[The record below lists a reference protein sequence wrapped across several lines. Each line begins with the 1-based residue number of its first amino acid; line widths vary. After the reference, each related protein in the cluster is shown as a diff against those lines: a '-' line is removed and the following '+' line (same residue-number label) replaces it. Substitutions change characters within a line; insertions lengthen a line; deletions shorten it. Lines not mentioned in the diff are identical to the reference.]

1 MACLGRGIF
10 MKMFKKCIFL
20 LMACLIFTGVNVY
33 AGEVQSAENEAQ
45 QTDLQAEEVG
55 NASQTKDAVSA
66 PSLSQNVVVDN
77 IITNESANGIYD
89 ISLPILVGNEYV
101 KEVRFA
107 IWSELNGQDDL
118 RWYSAVDIQSNYV
131 IQWDVRAHYGLGNY
145 YVEAYVELVSGESI
159 CVKKSSFTIEQS
171 KPQDVEITVD
181 NGNGIATVSISNYTN
196 SSLLKTV
203 EVAVWSEAQGQ
214 DDLLWYTLN
223 GDEQMVDIK
232 DHLYSTGKYFV
243 HFYITDITGYR
254 YFGGSYDFEFQ
265 IEKGIISIT
274 PKSDTVFQIE
284 LKDAQI
290 PGGIREVSFPIWSA
304 KNDQDDIRW
313 YTAQESN
320 GVYTTEISVKDHKS
334 LGNYEVHAYA
344 YTTGGKQI
352 FLTKNQF
359 VAEAPKIGEIDV
371 PDDKFDKEEGRFR
384 IVLSNIENSG
394 MIQKLEVPVWSEENG
409 QDDIIWYNAKKQ
421 NDGEYYV
428 DIDIRDHK
436 YSYGQYNIHVYCTDI
451 TGDRFFAGKTSK
463 EIDII
468 KGSLSVNKESEEKY
482 TVILSGVNV
491 PGGAKKIEFP
501 IWSEENGQDD
511 IQWYTA
517 HKQSNG
523 DYAYQISL
531 KKHKGLGDFFVHAY
545 ATTPNGEKIFLG
557 KTSFQTS
564 TPQIGRV
571 KVDNIDHTSGKFQVV
586 ISGIKNQEL
595 IDKIQVPIWADV
607 NQADIIWYAARR
619 NSDGNYVVDVDIA
632 NHDYRCDL
640 YQIHV
645 YLTDITGV
653 MSMVGKT
660 SHDMSPTYSE
670 FIASDI
676 DGLESNYI
684 ISLDNLE
691 VPAGETQVRFAVWGK
706 ENGQND
712 LRWYNAVRQKK
723 GNYACEIKIS
733 DHCEFGEYEVH
744 AYCYTRKNVAQFVGK
759 TGFELTKKPSISLI
773 QISEKNST
781 IGTFR
786 VTINGVFAPSGVTK
800 VEIPIWCEDNQ
811 SDVSWY
817 TASKVGDST
826 YQVNVK
832 VSNHKH
838 HFGNYKVHVYVTMGN
853 GVRKF
858 AGESSTDIEPINY
871 VYSSYISPTQRE
883 VVILG
888 VTADMVQFPT
898 WSEANGQDDVI
909 WYTGNNCGNGKWNIV
924 VDSKNHSA
932 GGTYSTH
939 IYTTVNGMKSCV
951 GTTSYSLQWIPTEQ
965 ALMNSRANL
974 YSSSTPFL
982 MLVNRSTHKVGI
994 YQGWQGNWNCIQYW
1008 DCSDGAPSTPTVE
1021 GTFRV
1026 GSRGHHFYSGS
1037 SICYWYTQFYGNY
1050 LFHSVLYNRYTGS
1063 LADGRLGMALS
1074 HGCVRLD
1081 INNAKWI
1088 YDTIPTGTTVVVYH

>member
-20 LMACLIFTGVNVY
+20 LMACLILAGVNVY
-33 AGEVQSAENEAQ
+33 AGEVQPAENEAQ
-45 QTDLQAEEVG
+45 QTDLQTEEVG
-55 NASQTKDAVSA
+55 KASQTKDAVSA
-66 PSLSQNVVVDN
+66 PLISQNVVTDN
-77 IITNESANGIYD
+77 IMINGDANGIYD
-89 ISLPILVGNEYV
+89 ISLPVLTGNEYV
-101 KEVRFA
+101 KRVRFA

-118 RWYSAVDIQSNYV
+118 RWYSAAGIQSNYV
-131 IQWDVRAHYGLGNY
+131 IQWDVRTHYGLGNY
-145 YVEAYVELVSGESI
+145 YVEAYVDLISGESV
-159 CVKKSSFTIEQS
+159 CMKKSSFTIEQS
-171 KPQDVEITVD
+171 KPQDVDITVD
-181 NGNGIATVSISNYTN
+181 NENGIATVSISNCTN

-203 EVAVWSEAQGQ
+203 DVAVWSETQGQ
-214 DDLLWYTLN
+214 DDLLWHTLN
-223 GDEQMVDIK
+223 GDEQTVDIR

-265 IEKGIISIT
+265 IEKGNINIT

-290 PGGIREVSFPIWSA
+290 PGGIREVSFPIWSV

-359 VAEAPKIGEIDV
+359 VAEVPKIGKIDV

-463 EIDII
+463 EIDIS

-501 IWSEENGQDD
+501 VWSDVNGQDD

-531 KKHKGLGDFFVHAY
+531 KKHKGLGDFSVHAY

-557 KTSFQTS
+557 KTSFQTLM
-564 TPQIGRV
+564 PQIGQV

-607 NQADIIWYAARR
+607 NQADIIWYAAKR

-645 YLTDITGV
+645 YLTDITKE

-660 SHDMSPTYSE
+660 SYDMSPTY
-670 FIASDI
+670 DI
-676 DGLESNYI
+676 FQAVDKDGTERTYEVNLEG
-684 ISLDNLE
+684 LE
-691 VPAGETQVRFAVWGK
+691 VPSGEEKVEFAVWGI

-712 LRWYNAVRQKK
+712 LKWYTAKRQTNGSYSYQINITNHK
-723 GNYACEIKIS
+723 
-733 DHCEFGEYEVH
+733 EFGKYEIH
-744 AYCYTRKNVAQFVGK
+744 AYCYTKKNVIQFIGK
-759 TGFELTKKPSISLI
+759 TSFELVKKP
-773 QISEKNST
+773 QISEIEALDKDGT
-781 IGTFR
+781 EGTFR
-786 VTINGVFAPSGVTK
+786 IVIRGVFAPSGVAK
-800 VEIPIWCEDNQ
+800 VEVPVWCDENQ
-811 SDVSWY
+811 NDIVWY
-817 TASKVGDST
+817 TASKIEDNT
-826 YQVNVK
+826 YQANVK
-832 VSNHKH
+832 ISNHKH
-838 HFGNYKVHVYVTMGN
+838 HFGDYKIHVYVTMGN

-858 AGESSTDIEPINY
+858 AGEHFTNVQPVNY
-871 VYSSYISPTQRE
+871 VYSSYISVTQRE
-883 VVILG
+883 VVLLG
-888 VTADMVQFPT
+888 ATADSVKFPT
-898 WSEANGQDDVI
+898 WSNAGDQDDIV
-909 WYTGNNCGNGKWNIV
+909 WYTGNNCGNGKWNAI

-932 GGTYSTH
+932 GGD
-939 IYTTVNGMKSCV
+939 YTTHAYITLNGKESLV
-951 GTTSYSLQWIPTEQ
+951 GILHYSLQWLPTDQ

-982 MLVNRSTHKVGI
+982 ILVNRSTHKVGI
-994 YQGWQGNWNCIQYW
+994 YQGWQGNWNCLQYW

-1021 GTFRV
+1021 GLFKV
-1026 GSRGHHFYSGS
+1026 GTRGHHFYSGS

-1050 LFHSVLYNRYTGS
+1050 LFHSVLYNRYTGG

>member
-20 LMACLIFTGVNVY
+20 LMACLIFAGVNVY
-33 AGEVQSAENEAQ
+33 AGEVQPTENEAQ

-55 NASQTKDAVSA
+55 NASRTKDAVSA
-66 PSLSQNVVVDN
+66 PPLSQNVVVDN

-394 MIQKLEVPVWSEENG
+394 MIQKLEVPV
-409 QDDIIWYNAKKQ
+409 
-421 NDGEYYV
+421 
-428 DIDIRDHK
+428 
-436 YSYGQYNIHVYCTDI
+436 
-451 TGDRFFAGKTSK
+451 
-463 EIDII
+463 
-468 KGSLSVNKESEEKY
+468 
-482 TVILSGVNV
+482 
-491 PGGAKKIEFP
+491 
-501 IWSEENGQDD
+501 WSEENGQDD